1 MFGVTVKRTTWKE
14 QKIETESSR
23 ETETV
28 LGLGGT
34 GKTGRRVVE
43 RLEAR
48 SVPMR
53 IGSRSGKPPFD
64 WGDEA
69 TWVPALRDVGS
80 VYLTYYPDLAVP
92 GAVAV
97 VRSFAKLAAR
107 SGVQRLVLLSGRG
120 EPENE
125 RAERVV
131 QEAGVQWTILRS
143 TWFMQNFSEDYM
155 LEHVLSGEI
164 RLPAG
169 DVPTPF
175 LDADDIADVAVAA
188 LTEEGHAGK
197 LYELTGPRSLTFAEA
212 AAEISKATG
221 REIRYEPVSLEEH
234 AAEATEHGVPAEVV
248 ELLTYLFSEVV
259 DGRNANTT
267 DGVQR
272 ALGREPRD
280 FRNFAR
286 DAAASGV
293 WNVSPQP
300 RPRRWT
306 VSSSR

>member
-1 MFGVTVKRTTWKE
+1 M
-14 QKIETESSR
+14 
-23 ETETV
+23 
-28 LGLGGT
+28 

-43 RLEAR
+43 RLAAR
-48 SVPMR
+48 DLPTRV
-53 IGSRSGKPPFD
+53 GSRSGEPPFD
-64 WGDEA
+64 WEEQA
-69 TWVPALRDVGS
+69 TWAPALQNVGS

-92 GAVAV
+92 GSVEA
-97 VRSFAKLAAR
+97 VRSFAKLAVEN
-107 SGVQRLVLLSGRG
+107 GVRRLVLLSGRG
-120 EPENE
+120 EPEAE
-125 RAERVV
+125 RAELALREVV
-131 QEAGVQWTILRS
+131 DAKAGAEWTILRS

-188 LTEEGHAGK
+188 LTEEGHAGQ

-234 AAEATEHGVPAEVV
+234 AAEATEHGVLAEVV

-267 DGVQR
+267 AGVR
-272 ALGREPRD
+272 LALGREPKD
-280 FRNFAR
+280 FADYAR
-286 DAAASGV
+286 EAAATGV
-293 WNVSPQP
+293 WDGE
-300 RPRRWT
+300 R
-306 VSSSR
+306 

>member
-1 MFGVTVKRTTWKE
+1 M
-14 QKIETESSR
+14 ETESSR

-28 LGLGGT
+28 LVLGGT

-69 TWVPALRDVGS
+69 TWEPALRDVGS
-80 VYLTYYPDLAVP
+80 VYVTYYPDLAVP
-92 GAVAV
+92 GSVEA
-97 VRSFAKLAAR
+97 VRSFAKLAVEN
-107 SGVQRLVLLSGRG
+107 GVRRLVLLSGRG
-120 EPENE
+120 EPE
-125 RAERVV
+125 AEHAELALREVV
-131 QEAGVQWTILRS
+131 DAKAGAEWTILRS

-188 LTEEGHAGK
+188 LTEEGHAGQ

-248 ELLTYLFSEVV
+248 DLLTYLFAEVV
-259 DGRNANTT
+259 DGRNADTT
-267 DGVQR
+267 DGVRR
-272 ALGREPRD
+272 ALGREPGD
-280 FRNFAR
+280 FTDYAR
-286 DAAASGV
+286 EAASTGV
-293 WNVSPQP
+293 WDGK
-300 RPRRWT
+300 R
-306 VSSSR
+306 

>member
-1 MFGVTVKRTTWKE
+1 V
-14 QKIETESSR
+14 ETENTQ
-23 ETETV
+23 ETKTTLV
-28 LGLGGT
+28 LGGT

-43 RLEAR
+43 RLAAR
-48 SVPMR
+48 DLPTRV
-53 IGSRSGKPPFD
+53 GSRSGEPPFD
-64 WGDEA
+64 WEEEA
-69 TWVPALRDVGS
+69 TWAPALQNVGS
-80 VYLTYYPDLAVP
+80 VYVSYYPDIAAP
-92 GAVAV
+92 GAVAA
-97 VRSFAKLAAR
+97 VRSFAKLAVEN
-107 SGVQRLVLLSGRG
+107 GVRRLVLLSGRG
-120 EPENE
+120 EPEAE
-125 RAERVV
+125 RAELALREVV
-131 QEAGVQWTILRS
+131 DAKAGAEWTILRS
-143 TWFMQNFSEDYM
+143 TWFMQNFSEDFM

-188 LTEEGHAGK
+188 LTEDRHAGQ

-212 AAEISKATG
+212 AAEITEATG
-221 REIRYEPVSLEEH
+221 REIRYVPVSLEEH
-234 AAEATEHGVPAEVV
+234 AAEAAEHGVPAEVV

-280 FRNFAR
+280 FRDFAR

-293 WNVSPQP
+293 WNVRRKQP
-300 RPRRWT
+300 RARRWT